1 MQPDVLGL
9 LEDIQEAIGFIAEDT
24 SGISFDTFKDDRRR
38 RQAVGWNFA
47 IIGESVNRL
56 RHHAPGIA
64 EQISAV
70 RQIVDFRNA
79 ILHGYDVIDN
89 ANTLAS
95 GSLPRFGRNHSEI
108 GSANGLLK
116 PGHLLKAAKTARF
129 CVDGVLA
136 AFDVQ
141 DRASGGKV

>member
-1 MQPDVLGL
+1 MQPDILGL

-47 IIGESVNRL
+47 IIGEAVNRL
-56 RHHAPGIA
+56 RHHAPDIA

-89 ANTLAS
+89 ARVWQVINE
-95 GSLPRFGRNHSEI
+95 SLPVLKIEVEQ
-108 GSANGLLK
+108 LLHEEEGDA
-116 PGHLLKAAKTARF
+116 P
-129 CVDGVLA
+129 
-136 AFDVQ
+136 
-141 DRASGGKV
+141 